1 MIFTETPLGGAY
13 AIDPEPASDE
23 RGLFAR
29 VWCARE
35 FAAQGLETGIAQIS
49 VSFNV
54 HQGTLR
60 GLHYQ
65 AEPHAELKL
74 VRCSRGA
81 IFDVI
86 VDLREDSSTFG
97 SHYSVVL
104 TATNRKLLYV
114 PRGCAHGFQTLEPNT
129 EVTYQISEFHVP
141 DQGRGVRW
149 DDPAF
154 GIAWPAAEP
163 RLMNERDRTYPDFRG
178 AARREG

>member
-1 MIFTETPLGGAY
+1 MIFTETPIQGAWV
-13 AIDPEPASDE
+13 IDPEPATDE

-35 FAAQGLETGIAQIS
+35 FAAQGLETGIAQVS
-49 VSFNV
+49 VSFNL
-54 HQGTLR
+54 HPGTLR

-65 AEPHAELKL
+65 DEPHAELKV

-86 VDLREDSSTFG
+86 VDLREDSSTFTR
-97 SHYSVVL
+97 HYSVVL
-104 TATNRKLLYV
+104 TAANRRLLYV

-129 EVTYQISEFHVP
+129 EITYQISEFHLP
-141 DQGRGVRW
+141 GLGRGVRW
-149 DDPAF
+149 NDPAF

-163 RLMNERDRTYPDFRG
+163 RIMTDRDRTYPDFGR
-178 AARREG
+178 AARRDA

>member
-1 MIFTETPLGGAY
+1 MIFTETPLQGAWI
-13 AIDPEPASDE
+13 IDPEPAADE

-35 FAAQGLETGIAQIS
+35 FAAQGLETGIAQVS
-49 VSFNV
+49 VSFNP

-65 AEPHAELKL
+65 AEPHGEVKL
-74 VRCSRGA
+74 VRCSGGA

-86 VDLREDSSTFG
+86 VDLREDSSTFA

-104 TATNRKLLYV
+104 TAANRRLLYV

-129 EVTYQISEFHVP
+129 EVTYQISEFYMPGH
-141 DQGRGVRW
+141 GRGVRW

-154 GIAWPAAEP
+154 GIAWPAAEW
-163 RLMNERDRTYPDFRG
+163 RIMTDRDRTYPDFRR
-178 AARREG
+178 AARREF